1 VGVPIVLKESNRDL
15 IERIIAFR
23 RWFLDWNI
31 SVDVIVYTE
40 KELEEMEKEHLLGSL
55 LEQEV
60 VLA

>member
-1 VGVPIVLKESNRDL
+1 MLIVLKESNRDP